1 MRFTAAFC
9 PLSDF
14 TYSRSDSQKMRKSGQ
29 IADVCSSQMV
39 VKICGFTTKDF
50 VGENQR
56 FYYSTFFGVCIVPV
70 SSSGFPGFMANGR
83 TSRTPITILSHHSEH
98 FLRFLT
104 AKFIYFLAGI
114 FNLGYPTKFVLS
126 VLKSEMCV
134 SIQSNTD
141 VAVSHKLLQ
150 RFRVHAGC

>member
-14 TYSRSDSQKMRKSGQ
+14 TYFRSDSQKMRKSGQ

-39 VKICGFTTKDF
+39 VKIRGFTTKDF
-50 VGENQR
+50 AEENQR
-56 FYYSTFFGVCIVPV
+56 FYYNTDFWFCIVPM
-70 SSSGFPGFMANGR
+70 SISGLWQMGVHLC
-83 TSRTPITILSHHSEH
+83 TPITILSRHSEH
-98 FLRFLT
+98 FL
-104 AKFIYFLAGI
+104 YFLSAKLIHLPAGI
-114 FNLGYPTKFVLS
+114 FNLGYPTEFVLN
-126 VLKSEMCV
+126 VLKTEMCV

-141 VAVSHKLLQ
+141 VAVSHKVLQ